1 MKKSDFFKM
10 KPGTLMFDTMDRPYI
25 VVNMMRGNNLTL
37 LRLSDGNL
45 QTVYNDKISRGHL
58 FVKEVCKS
66 HQDVVP
72 SLQETGKQ
80 EAK

>member
-1 MKKSDFFKM
+1 MKKGDFFKM
-10 KPGTLMFDTMDRPYI
+10 RPGTLVFDTTDRPYI

-37 LRLSDGNL
+37 LGLSDGNL

-58 FVKEVCKS
+58 FVKEVCKP
-66 HQDVVP
+66 HKDVLQ

-80 EAK
+80 ETQ